1 MLVTECMD
9 DITSHLASCH
19 LSKCSKC
26 SKDNEN
32 ELILA
37 RVHIRGLVG
46 IRNRN
51 DNLPKAQTL
60 NNLCTDPLLSGKI
73 GEEAPSPR
81 GGGWGGGRG

>member
-1 MLVTECMD
+1 MLVTEFMD
-9 DITSHLASCH
+9 DITSYIASCH

-51 DNLPKAQTL
+51 DDLPKAQTL
-60 NNLCTDPLLSGKI
+60 NNLCTDPLLS
-73 GEEAPSPR
+73 
-81 GGGWGGGRG
+81 